1 LRKTSTKITAFILI
15 AILICACNAVKRVPD
30 GKLLLTK
37 NEITVNDKTIKDENV
52 FNQLYQKPNSTLLG
66 YRLRLNLYN
75 LANLNPDSTYQA
87 KFTNN
92 PEKFRRKSKWLS
104 EKQVNRLGKS
114 FWYHGI
120 HDFLKKTGEP
130 PVIIDKDR
138 AEKSLLRLEYYYF
151 NNGFFN
157 VNANYK
163 IDTLS
168 IKKGKIKYAIT
179 PGNAYFLDSL
189 RTTILTPALDS
200 LYESNKSNTFIKSGN
215 QYKTE
220 DFENEKNRIT
230 THFRN
235 NGVYYFQPNYV
246 TFDID
251 TIKKVNQ
258 ANINLRIANYSY
270 QQEDSSRTEP
280 FKIYKI
286 SDVNIYTDYSPN
298 NNNIKITDSTTY
310 KNFNLYSQNKLRYKP
325 RAITNAIFIT
335 KGGLF
340 ADYKTVLTTRYLN
353 NLKIFNYPSIQYEVD
368 SRDST
373 AQSLIAKVYL
383 TPRKK
388 YSFGT
393 TLDVTHS
400 NIQDFGI
407 GLSVSET
414 IRNVFNGAETLELAA
429 RGNIGSS
436 KDLAN
441 PKNNFFNVSEYGL
454 DLKLNIPRIFMPFS
468 TEKIIPKSMIP
479 STLITVGFAKQQNIG
494 LDKENFT
501 GALSYNWTPKRNN
514 TARFDLFNTQF
525 VQNLNPQNYFN
536 VYGSSYNALNQ
547 ISKEYNTNPSYY
559 NNDIDKDLLIEEG
572 TVGFTNDVLTGNANF
587 LKPLEPADFQSVK
600 SIEERRLRLTENDFI
615 LATSFTFSKT
625 TKKDLTDNNFYLF
638 KTKIESAG
646 TILSAF
652 AATTNQKKNST
663 GNYEIFNLEY
673 SEYIKTEFDYIKH
686 WDLSKEKIFAFRS
699 FFGIAIPFGNSDYIP
714 FSRSYFSGG
723 SNDNRAWQPY
733 GLGPG
738 SSGALDDFNEANMKI
753 AISGEY
759 RFKILGSLKG
769 ALFADA
775 GNIWN
780 VLDNVEDE
788 KSTFTQFKDL
798 KDIALGTGFGLRY
811 DLSFFVIRFDLG
823 FKTYNPANET
833 NKRWFREYN
842 FANSV
847 LNFGINYPF

>member
-1 LRKTSTKITAFILI
+1 MKKISTKITAFIVI
-15 AILICACNAVKRVPD
+15 AILICACDAVKRVPD

-37 NEITVNDKTIKDENV
+37 NEIEANGKSIKEEAI

-87 KFTNN
+87 KFANN
-92 PEKFRRKSKWLS
+92 PEKYKRQSKWLS

-114 FWYHGI
+114 FLYYGI
-120 HDFLKKTGEP
+120 HNFLKKTGEP
-130 PVIIDKDR
+130 PVIIDKER
-138 AEKSLLRLEYYYF
+138 ADKSVLRLKYYYF
-151 NNGFFN
+151 NNGYFN
-157 VNANYK
+157 VNANYN

-168 IKKGKIKYAIT
+168 LKKAKIKYAIT
-179 PGNAYFLDSL
+179 PGNAFFLDTL
-189 RTTILTPALDS
+189 KTTILTPTLDS
-200 LYESNKSNTFIKSGN
+200 LYQTNKSNTFLKSGN

-235 NGVYYFQPNYV
+235 NGAYYFQSNYV

-251 TIKKVNQ
+251 TINKVNQ
-258 ANINLRIANYSY
+258 ANINLVINNYSY
-270 QQEDSSRTEP
+270 QDQDSSKTVP

-286 SDVNIYTDYSPN
+286 SDVNIYTDYSSEN
-298 NNNIKITDSTTY
+298 NNRTITDSTTY
-310 KNFNLYSQNKLRYKP
+310 KNFNLYSHQKLKYKP

-335 KGGLF
+335 KGGLY

-353 NLKIFNYPSIQYEVD
+353 NLKVFNYPSIQYEVD
-368 SRDST
+368 KRDST

-414 IRNVFNGAETLELAA
+414 IRNVFNGAETLEIAA

-436 KDLAN
+436 QDLAN
-441 PKNNFFNVSEYGL
+441 PNNNFFNVSEYGL
-454 DLKLNIPRIFMPFS
+454 DLKLNIPRIFIPFS

-479 STLITVGFAKQQNIG
+479 STLITVGFAKQRNLG

-501 GALSYNWTPKRNN
+501 GALSYNWIPKRNH

-525 VQNLNPQNYFN
+525 VRNLNPNNYFF
-536 VYGSSYNALNQ
+536 VYNSSYRALNAIGKQ
-547 ISKEYNTNPSYY
+547 YNTNPNYY
-559 NNDIDKDLLIEEG
+559 NNDIDRDLVIERG
-572 TVGFTNDVLTGNANF
+572 TTGFTRDVLSGNASF
-587 LKPLEPADFQSVK
+587 LKPLENADIESVK

-625 TKKDLTDNNFYLF
+625 TKKDLLDNDFYLF
-638 KTKIESAG
+638 RTKIESAG
-646 TILSAF
+646 TLLSAF
-652 AATTNQKKNST
+652 AKTTNQKENVT

-673 SEYIKTEFDYIKH
+673 SEYLKTEFEYIKH

-699 FFGIAIPFGNSDYIP
+699 FFGIAVPFGNSNYIP

-733 GLGPG
+733 SLGPG
-738 SSGALDDFNEANMKI
+738 SSGAVDDFNEANMKI
-753 AISGEY
+753 AISGEF
-759 RFKILGSLKG
+759 RFKILGNLKG

-780 VLDNVEDE
+780 VLDNVVDE
-788 KSTFTQFKDL
+788 KSTFTSFSDL

-833 NKRWFREYN
+833 RKRWFQEYN
-842 FANSV
+842 FGNSV

>member
-1 LRKTSTKITAFILI
+1 MKKISTKITAFIVI
-15 AILICACNAVKRVPD
+15 AILICACDAVKRVPD

-37 NEITVNDKTIKDENV
+37 NEIEANGKSIKEEAI

-87 KFTNN
+87 KFANN
-92 PEKFRRKSKWLS
+92 PEKYKRQSKWLS

-114 FWYHGI
+114 FLYYGI
-120 HDFLKKTGEP
+120 HNFLKKTGEP
-130 PVIIDKDR
+130 PVIIDKER
-138 AEKSLLRLEYYYF
+138 ADKSVLRLKYYYF
-151 NNGFFN
+151 NNGYFN
-157 VNANYK
+157 VNANYN

-168 IKKGKIKYAIT
+168 LKKAKIKYAIT
-179 PGNAYFLDSL
+179 PGNAFFLDTL
-189 RTTILTPALDS
+189 KTTILTPTLDS
-200 LYESNKSNTFIKSGN
+200 LYQTNKSNTFLKSGN

-235 NGVYYFQPNYV
+235 NGAYYFQSNYV

-251 TIKKVNQ
+251 TINKVNQ
-258 ANINLRIANYSY
+258 ANINLVINNYSY
-270 QQEDSSRTEP
+270 QDQDSSKTVP

-286 SDVNIYTDYSPN
+286 SDVNIYTDYSSEN
-298 NNNIKITDSTTY
+298 NNRTITDSTTY
-310 KNFNLYSQNKLRYKP
+310 KNFNLYSHQKLKYKP

-335 KGGLF
+335 KGGLY

-353 NLKIFNYPSIQYEVD
+353 NLKVFNYPSIQYEVD
-368 SRDST
+368 KRDST

-414 IRNVFNGAETLELAA
+414 IRNVFNGAETLEIAA

-436 KDLAN
+436 QDLAN
-441 PKNNFFNVSEYGL
+441 PNNNFFNVSEYGL
-454 DLKLNIPRIFMPFS
+454 DLKLNIPRIFIPFS

-479 STLITVGFAKQQNIG
+479 STLITVGFAKQRNLG

-501 GALSYNWTPKRNN
+501 GALSYNWTPKRNH

-525 VQNLNPQNYFN
+525 VRNLNPNNYFF
-536 VYGSSYNALNQ
+536 VYNSSYRALNAIGKQ
-547 ISKEYNTNPSYY
+547 YNTNPNYY
-559 NNDIDKDLLIEEG
+559 NNDIDRDLVIERG
-572 TVGFTNDVLTGNANF
+572 TTGFTRDVLSGNASF
-587 LKPLEPADFQSVK
+587 LKPLENADIESVK

-625 TKKDLTDNNFYLF
+625 TKKDLLDNDFYLF
-638 KTKIESAG
+638 RTKIESAG
-646 TILSAF
+646 TLLSAF
-652 AATTNQKKNST
+652 AKTTNQKENVT

-673 SEYIKTEFDYIKH
+673 SEYLKTEFEYIKH

-699 FFGIAIPFGNSDYIP
+699 FFGIAVPFGNSNYIP

-733 GLGPG
+733 SLGPA
-738 SSGALDDFNEANMKI
+738 SSGAVDDFNEANMKI
-753 AISGEY
+753 AISGEF
-759 RFKILGSLKG
+759 RFKILGNLKG

-780 VLDNVEDE
+780 VLDNVVDE
-788 KSTFTQFKDL
+788 KSTFTSFSDL

-833 NKRWFREYN
+833 RKRWFQEYN
-842 FANSV
+842 FGNSV

>member
-1 LRKTSTKITAFILI
+1 MKKISTKITAFIVI
-15 AILICACNAVKRVPD
+15 AILICACDAVKRVPD

-37 NEITVNDKTIKDENV
+37 NEIEANGKSIKEEAI

-87 KFTNN
+87 KFANN
-92 PEKFRRKSKWLS
+92 PEKYKRQSKWLS

-114 FWYHGI
+114 FLYYGI
-120 HDFLKKTGEP
+120 HNFLKKTGEP
-130 PVIIDKDR
+130 PVIIDKER
-138 AEKSLLRLEYYYF
+138 ADKSVLRLKYYYF
-151 NNGFFN
+151 NNGYFN
-157 VNANYK
+157 VNANYN

-168 IKKGKIKYAIT
+168 LKKAKIKYAIT
-179 PGNAYFLDSL
+179 PGNAFFLDTL
-189 RTTILTPALDS
+189 KTTILTPTLDS
-200 LYESNKSNTFIKSGN
+200 LYQTNKSNTFLKSGN

-235 NGVYYFQPNYV
+235 NGAYYFQSNYV

-258 ANINLRIANYSY
+258 ANINLVINNYSY
-270 QQEDSSRTEP
+270 QDQDSSKTVP

-286 SDVNIYTDYSPN
+286 SDVNIYTDYSSEN
-298 NNNIKITDSTTY
+298 NNRTITDSTTY
-310 KNFNLYSQNKLRYKP
+310 KNFNLYSHQKLKYKP

-335 KGGLF
+335 KGGLY

-353 NLKIFNYPSIQYEVD
+353 NLKVFNYPSIQYEVD
-368 SRDST
+368 KRDST

-393 TLDVTHS
+393 TQDVTHS
-400 NIQDFGI
+400 NIQDFGM
-407 GLSVSET
+407 GFSVSET
-414 IRNVFNGAETLELAA
+414 VRNVFNGAETLELAV

-436 KDLAN
+436 RKLAN
-441 PKNNFFNVSEYGL
+441 PNNNFFNVSEYGL

-479 STLITVGFAKQQNIG
+479 STLITLGFAKQQNIG

-501 GALSYNWTPKRNN
+501 GALSYNWTPKRNH

-525 VQNLNPQNYFN
+525 VRNLNPNNYFF
-536 VYGSSYNALNQ
+536 VYNSSYRALNAIGKQ
-547 ISKEYNTNPSYY
+547 YNTNPNYY
-559 NNDIDKDLLIEEG
+559 NNDIDRDLVIERG
-572 TVGFTNDVLTGNANF
+572 TTGFTRDVLSGNASF
-587 LKPLEPADFQSVK
+587 LKPLENADIESVK

-625 TKKDLTDNNFYLF
+625 TKKDLLDNDFYLF
-638 KTKIESAG
+638 RTKIESAG
-646 TILSAF
+646 TLLSAF
-652 AATTNQKKNST
+652 AKTTNQKENVT

-673 SEYIKTEFDYIKH
+673 SEYLKTEFEYIKH

-699 FFGIAIPFGNSDYIP
+699 FFGIAVPFGNSNYIP

-733 GLGPG
+733 SLGPG
-738 SSGALDDFNEANMKI
+738 SSGAVDDFNEANMKI
-753 AISGEY
+753 AISGEF
-759 RFKILGSLKG
+759 RFKILGNLKG

-780 VLDNVEDE
+780 VLDNVVDE
-788 KSTFTQFKDL
+788 KSTFTSFSDL

-833 NKRWFREYN
+833 RKRWFQEYN
-842 FANSV
+842 FGNSV

>member
-1 LRKTSTKITAFILI
+1 MKKTSTKITAFILI
-15 AILICACNAVKRVPD
+15 AILICACNAVKRVPE

-37 NEITVNDKTIKDENV
+37 NEITVNDKTIKDETV

-87 KFTNN
+87 KFTTN

-104 EKQVNRLGKS
+104 EKQVHRLGKS

-130 PVIIDKDR
+130 PVVIDKDR
-138 AEKSLLRLEYYYF
+138 ADKSLLRLKYYYF

-157 VNANYK
+157 VGASYK
-163 IDTLS
+163 IDTLN
-168 IKKGKIKYAIT
+168 IQKGKIKYAIT
-179 PGNAYFLDSL
+179 SGNAYLLDSL
-189 RTTILTPALDS
+189 KTTISTPVLDS
-200 LYESNKSNTFIKSGN
+200 LYETNKLNTFIKSGN

-220 DFENEKNRIT
+220 DFDNEKNRIN

-246 TFDID
+246 TFDVD

-270 QQEDSSRTEP
+270 QQQDSSRTEP

-286 SDVNIYTDYSPN
+286 SDVNIYTDYSSNIN
-298 NNNIKITDSTTY
+298 NQKITDSTTY
-310 KNFNLYSQNKLRYKP
+310 KNFNLYSQDKLKYKP
-325 RAITNAIFIT
+325 KAITNAIFIT

-368 SRDST
+368 QRDST

-400 NIQDFGI
+400 NIQDFGV
-407 GLSVSET
+407 GFSVSET

-479 STLITVGFAKQQNIG
+479 STLITLGFAKQQNIG

-501 GALSYNWTPKRNN
+501 GALSYNWTPSRNS

-525 VQNLNPQNYFN
+525 VRNLNPQNYFN
-536 VYGSSYNALNQ
+536 VYGSSYKALNE
-547 ISKEYNTNPSYY
+547 ISKEYNTNSSYY
-559 NNDIDKDLLIEEG
+559 DNSTDQNLRIEEG
-572 TVGFTNDVLTGNANF
+572 TDGFTKDVLTGNANF
-587 LKPLEPADFQSVK
+587 LKPMESKDFQAVK

-615 LATSFTFSKT
+615 LASSFTFSKT

-638 KTKIESAG
+638 KTKVESAG
-646 TILSAF
+646 TILTAVAS
-652 AATTNQKKNST
+652 TTNQKKNSS

-686 WDLSKEKIFAFRS
+686 WDLSKEKIIAFRS
-699 FFGIAIPFGNSDYIP
+699 FFGIAIPFGNSDYVP

-753 AISGEY
+753 AISGEF

-780 VLDNVEDE
+780 VLDNVDDE

-811 DLSFFVIRFDLG
+811 DLSFFVIRFDFG
-823 FKTYNPANET
+823 FKTYNPADEI
-833 NKRWFREYN
+833 NKRWFRDYN

>member
-1 LRKTSTKITAFILI
+1 MKKISTKITAFILI
-15 AILICACNAVKRVPD
+15 AIFICACNAVKRVPE

-37 NEITVNDKTIKDENV
+37 NEIKVNDKTTKEEIV
-52 FNQLYQKPNSTLLG
+52 FNQLYQKPNSTFLG

-92 PEKFRRKSKWLS
+92 PGKYERKSKWLS
-104 EKQVNRLGKS
+104 AKQVDRLGQS

-130 PVIIDKDR
+130 PVIIEKTKIDKSIVR
-138 AEKSLLRLEYYYF
+138 LRYYYF
-151 NNGFFN
+151 NTGYFN
-157 VNANYK
+157 VKANYT

-168 IKKGKIKYAIT
+168 IKKAKTKYTIITGAPYSLDTIK
-179 PGNAYFLDSL
+179 
-189 RTTILTPALDS
+189 TTILTPVLDS
-200 LYESNKSNTFIKSGN
+200 LYESIKSNSLIKSGN
-215 QYKTE
+215 QYKTL

-235 NGVYYFQPNYV
+235 NGVYFFQPNYV

-251 TIKKVNQ
+251 TIKKVNK
-258 ANINLRIANYSY
+258 ANVNLIINNYSY
-270 QQEDSSRTEP
+270 QEQDSSRMEP
-280 FKIYKI
+280 FKMYKI
-286 SDVNIYTDYSPN
+286 SDVNIYTDYSPTKKLN
-298 NNNIKITDSTTY
+298 ITDSTTY
-310 KNFNLYSQNKLRYKP
+310 NNFNLYSQDKLKYKP

-335 KGGLF
+335 KGSLF
-340 ADYKTVLTTRYLN
+340 ADNKTVLTTRYLN

-368 SRDST
+368 ARDTT
-373 AQSLIAKVYL
+373 AHSLIAKIYL
-383 TPRKK
+383 SPRKK

-393 TLDVTHS
+393 NLDLTHS
-400 NIQDFGI
+400 NIQDVGI

-414 IRNVFNGAETLELAA
+414 IRNVFNGAETLEIGA

-479 STLITVGFAKQQNIG
+479 STLANAGFAKQQNIG

-501 GALSYNWTPKRNN
+501 GALSYNWTPKKNN
-514 TARFDLFNTQF
+514 TARFDLFNVQF
-525 VQNLNPQNYFN
+525 VRNLNPQNYFN
-536 VYGSSYNALNQ
+536 VYGSSYKALNE
-547 ISKEYNTNPSYY
+547 IGKTYSNNTSYFDTDG
-559 NNDIDKDLLIEEG
+559 NLIIEDG
-572 TVGFTNDVLTGNANF
+572 TSGFTNDVLTGTGSF
-587 LKPLEPADFQSVK
+587 LTPIAQTDFQSVK
-600 SIEERRLRLTENDFI
+600 SIEERRVRLTENDFI

-625 TKKDLTDNNFYLF
+625 TKKDLLDNDFYLF
-638 KTKIESAG
+638 RTKIESAG
-646 TILSAF
+646 TLLSLVAKG
-652 AATTNQKKNST
+652 ASMPKNVN
-663 GNYEIFNLEY
+663 GNHEIFNLEY

-686 WDLSKEKIFAFRS
+686 WDLTKEKVFAVRT
-699 FFGIAIPFGNSDYIP
+699 FFGIAIPFGNSDNVP

-733 GLGPG
+733 ALGPG
-738 SSGALDDFNEANMKI
+738 SSGATDDFNEANMKI
-753 AISGEY
+753 AISGEF
-759 RFKILGSLKG
+759 RFKLLGSLKG

-780 VLDNVEDE
+780 VLDNVVDE
-788 KSTFTQFKDL
+788 KSTFTGFGDL
-798 KDIALGTGFGLRY
+798 KDIALGSGFGLRY
-811 DLSFFVIRFDLG
+811 DFSFFVIRFDLG
-823 FKTYNPANET
+823 FKTYNPANESGQ
-833 NKRWFREYN
+833 KWFKEYN
-842 FANSV
+842 FGHSV

>member
-1 LRKTSTKITAFILI
+1 
-15 AILICACNAVKRVPD
+15 
-30 GKLLLTK
+30 
-37 NEITVNDKTIKDENV
+37 
-52 FNQLYQKPNSTLLG
+52 
-66 YRLRLNLYN
+66 
-75 LANLNPDSTYQA
+75 
-87 KFTNN
+87 
-92 PEKFRRKSKWLS
+92 
-104 EKQVNRLGKS
+104 
-114 FWYHGI
+114 
-120 HDFLKKTGEP
+120 
-130 PVIIDKDR
+130 
-138 AEKSLLRLEYYYF
+138 
-151 NNGFFN
+151 
-157 VNANYK
+157 
-163 IDTLS
+163 
-168 IKKGKIKYAIT
+168 
-179 PGNAYFLDSL
+179 
-189 RTTILTPALDS
+189 
-200 LYESNKSNTFIKSGN
+200 
-215 QYKTE
+215 
-220 DFENEKNRIT
+220 
-230 THFRN
+230 
-235 NGVYYFQPNYV
+235 
-246 TFDID
+246 
-251 TIKKVNQ
+251 VNQ

-270 QQEDSSRTEP
+270 QQKDSSKTEP

-286 SDVNIYTDYSPN
+286 SDVNIYTDYSSNTN
-298 NNNIKITDSTTY
+298 NQIITDSTTY
-310 KNFNLYSQNKLRYKP
+310 KNFNLYSQDKLKYKP
-325 RAITNAIFIT
+325 KAITNAIFIT

-368 SRDST
+368 PRDST

-400 NIQDFGI
+400 NIQDFGV
-407 GLSVSET
+407 GFSVSET

-479 STLITVGFAKQQNIG
+479 STLITLGFAKQQNIG

-501 GALSYNWTPKRNN
+501 GALSYNWTPSRNS

-525 VQNLNPQNYFN
+525 VRNLNPQNYFN
-536 VYGSSYNALNQ
+536 VYGSSYNALNE
-547 ISKEYNTNPSYY
+547 ISKEYNTNSSYY
-559 NNDIDKDLLIEEG
+559 DNSTDQNLRIEEG
-572 TVGFTNDVLTGNANF
+572 TDGFTKDVLTGNANF
-587 LKPLEPADFQSVK
+587 LKPLEPDDFQAVK

-615 LATSFTFSKT
+615 LASSFTFSKT
-625 TKKDLTDNNFYLF
+625 TKKDLIDNNFYLF

-646 TILSAF
+646 TILTAVAS
-652 AATTNQKKNST
+652 TTNQKKNSS

-686 WDLSKEKIFAFRS
+686 WDLSKEKIVAFRS
-699 FFGIAIPFGNSDYIP
+699 FFGIAIPFGNSDYVP

-753 AISGEY
+753 AISAEF

-811 DLSFFVIRFDLG
+811 DLSFFVIRFDFG
-823 FKTYNPANET
+823 FKTYNPADEI
-833 NKRWFREYN
+833 NKRWFRDYN

>member
-1 LRKTSTKITAFILI
+1 MKKIYTKITAFIVI
-15 AILICACNAVKRVPD
+15 AILICACNAVKRVPE

-37 NEITVNDKTIKDENV
+37 NEITVNDKAIKDENV

-66 YRLRLNLYN
+66 YRLRLNLSN

-92 PEKFRRKSKWLS
+92 PEKFKRKSKWLS

-120 HDFLKKTGEP
+120 HDFLRRTGEP
-130 PVIIDKDR
+130 PIIIDKER
-138 AEKSLLRLEYYYF
+138 ADKSILRLKYYYF

-157 VNANYK
+157 VQAAYA
-163 IDTLS
+163 IDTLKL
-168 IKKGKIKYAIT
+168 KKAKIKYAIT
-179 PGNAYFLDSL
+179 SGNAFFIDSL
-189 RTTILTPALDS
+189 RATIATPVLDS
-200 LYESNKSNTFIKSGN
+200 LYQINKFNTFVKSGK

-220 DFENEKNRIT
+220 DFDNEKNRIT
-230 THFRN
+230 TNFRN
-235 NGVYYFQPNYV
+235 NGVYNFQPNYV

-258 ANINLRIANYSY
+258 ANITLMIANYSY
-270 QQEDSSRTEP
+270 QEGDSTKTTP
-280 FKIYKI
+280 FKVYKI
-286 SDVNIYTDYSPN
+286 SDVNIYTDYSPSLN
-298 NNNIKITDSTTY
+298 TLNIKDSTTY
-310 KNFNLYSQNKLRYKP
+310 KNFNLYSQEKLKYKP
-325 RAITNAIFIT
+325 KAITNAIFIT
-335 KGGLF
+335 KGGLY
-340 ADYKTVLTTRYLN
+340 ADNKTVLTTRYLN

-368 SRDST
+368 KRDTT

-400 NIQDFGI
+400 NIQDFGV

-414 IRNVFNGAETLELAA
+414 IRNVFNGAETLEIAA
-429 RGNIGSS
+429 RGNIGAS

-454 DLKLNIPRIFMPFS
+454 DLKLNIPRIFMPFN
-468 TEKIIPKSMIP
+468 TDKIIAKSMIP
-479 STLITVGFAKQQNIG
+479 STLITVGFAKQRNIG

-501 GALSYNWTPKRNN
+501 GALSYNWTPKINN

-525 VQNLNPQNYFN
+525 VRNLNPTNYFN
-536 VYGSSYNALNQ
+536 VYGSSYNALNE
-547 ISKEYNTNPSYY
+547 ISKAYNTNTTYY
-559 NNDIDKDLLIEEG
+559 NNAIDKDLLIEQG
-572 TVGFTNDVLTGNANF
+572 TRGFTNDVLTGNATF
-587 LKPLEPADFQSVK
+587 LKPLEAADVESVK

-652 AATTNQKKNST
+652 AKTTNQKKNVN

-673 SEYIKTEFDYIKH
+673 SEYVKTEFDYIKH
-686 WDLSKEKIFAFRS
+686 WDLSKEKILAFRS
-699 FFGIAIPFGNSDYIP
+699 FFGIAIPFGNSNYIP

-753 AISGEY
+753 AISGEF
-759 RFKILGSLKG
+759 RFKLLGSLKG
-769 ALFADA
+769 AIFADA

-780 VLDNVEDE
+780 VLDNVVDE
-788 KSTFTQFKDL
+788 KSTFTSFSDL
-798 KDIALGTGFGLRY
+798 KDMALGTGFGIRY

-842 FANSV
+842 FSNSV

>member
-1 LRKTSTKITAFILI
+1 MKKTSTKITAFILI

-52 FNQLYQKPNSTLLG
+52 FNQLYQKPNSTLIG

-138 AEKSLLRLEYYYF
+138 ADKSLLRLKYYYF
-151 NNGFFN
+151 NDGFFN
-157 VNANYK
+157 VNASYK

-258 ANINLRIANYSY
+258 ANINLMISNYSY
-270 QQEDSSRTEP
+270 QEQDSSRTEP

-298 NNNIKITDSTTY
+298 NNSIKITDSTTY

-368 SRDST
+368 LRDST

-525 VQNLNPQNYFN
+525 VRNLNPQNYFN
-536 VYGSSYNALNQ
+536 VYGSSYNALNE

-780 VLDNVEDE
+780 VLDNVKDE

>member
-1 LRKTSTKITAFILI
+1 MKKISTKIAAFILI

-37 NEITVNDKTIKDENV
+37 NEISANNKSVKDENV
-52 FNQLYQKPNSTLLG
+52 FDQLYQKPNSTFLG

-75 LANLNPDSTYQA
+75 LANLKADSTYQA

-92 PEKFRRKSKWLS
+92 PGKFERKSKWLS
-104 EKQVNRLGKS
+104 VKQVNRLGKS
-114 FWYHGI
+114 FWYYGI
-120 HDFLKKTGEP
+120 HEFLKKTGEP
-130 PVIIDKDR
+130 PVIVDKERTD
-138 AEKSLLRLEYYYF
+138 KSLLRLKYYYF
-151 NNGFFN
+151 NNGYFN
-157 VNANYK
+157 VAAAYK

-168 IKKGKIKYAIT
+168 IKKAKVNYEIT
-179 PGNAYFLDSL
+179 PGNPYFLDSIKSN
-189 RTTILTPALDS
+189 ILTPVLDS
-200 LYESNKSNTFIKSGN
+200 LYQTIASNTFIKSGN
-215 QYKTE
+215 QYKTD

-230 THFRN
+230 NHFRN
-235 NGVYYFQPNYV
+235 HGVYYFQPNYV

-251 TIKKVNQ
+251 TINKVNL
-258 ANINLRIANYSY
+258 ANINLLVGNYSF
-270 QQEDSSRTEP
+270 QDGDSTRTEP

-286 SDVNIYTDYSPN
+286 IDVNIYTDYSPSSN
-298 NNNIKITDSTTY
+298 MMNITDSTTY
-310 KNFNLYSQNKLRYKP
+310 KNFNLYSQGKLKYKP

-335 KGGLF
+335 KGGLY
-340 ADYKTVLTTRYLN
+340 ADNKTVLTTRYLN

-368 SRDST
+368 KRDTT

-414 IRNVFNGAETLELAA
+414 IRNVFNGAETLEIAA

-441 PKNNFFNVSEYGL
+441 PKDNFFNVVEYGL
-454 DLKLNIPRIFMPFS
+454 DLKLNIPRILMPFN
-468 TEKIIPKSMIP
+468 TDKIIAKSMIP
-479 STLITVGFAKQQNIG
+479 STLITAGFAKQRNIG

-501 GALSYNWTPKRNN
+501 GALSYNWTPKINH
-514 TARFDLFNTQF
+514 TARFDLFNIQF
-525 VQNLNPQNYFN
+525 VKNLNPKNYFN
-536 VYGSSYNALNQ
+536 VYGSSYDALNEL
-547 ISKEYNTNPSYY
+547 SKEYNTNPSYY
-559 NNDIDKDLLIEEG
+559 NNPLDKDLLIEKG
-572 TVGFTNDVLTGNANF
+572 TLGFTDDVLTGNANF
-587 LKPLEPADFQSVK
+587 LKPIDPADFQAVK
-600 SIEERRLRLTENDFI
+600 SIDERRLRLTENDFI

-625 TKKDLTDNNFYLF
+625 TKKDLSDNNFYLF
-638 KTKIESAG
+638 RTKLESAG
-646 TILSAF
+646 TLLTAF
-652 AATTNQKKNST
+652 AKTTNQTKNFS

-699 FFGIAIPFGNSDYIP
+699 FFGIAIPFGNSNNIP
-714 FSRSYFSGG
+714 FSRSYFAGG

-733 GLGPG
+733 SLGPG
-738 SSGALDDFNEANMKI
+738 SSGALNDFNEANMKI
-753 AISGEY
+753 AISGEF
-759 RFKILGSLKG
+759 RFKLLGSLKG
-769 ALFADA
+769 AVFADA

-780 VLDNVEDE
+780 VLDNVVDVN
-788 KSTFTQFKDL
+788 STFTSFSDL
-798 KDIALGTGFGLRY
+798 KNIALGTGFGIRY

-823 FKTYNPANET
+823 FKTYNPANEID
-833 NKRWFREYN
+833 KRWFREYN
-842 FANSV
+842 LANSV